1 MAVGMQLFT
10 PKDSFQVYLPLEKQ
24 CYGALFMSNSKRLEK
39 SPGLA
44 HKGVLNSVAV
54 RQVTVERFQSRT
66 GSFCKIQSKKKAR
79 TYIDRHKKFESQKNA
94 YILSYSKVHSTVD
107 WLLYNQTVLKT

>member
-54 RQVTVERFQSRT
+54 RQVTVEMV
-66 GSFCKIQSKKKAR
+66 SKSSWEFLQNSK
-79 TYIDRHKKFESQKNA
+79 QKT
-94 YILSYSKVHSTVD
+94 LVPT
-107 WLLYNQTVLKT
+107 